1 MRSTLAT
8 IESQSP
14 WAELFTTLIA
24 DFSKEQHEQRFD
36 SVPLPFVHHNDHVI
50 VTMVYEKQPTAASR
64 PALKPNAPRLA
75 GRGAVPPKLTGSSAS
90 NTPISLRKDVSNRGI
105 ISPPGQTKEDVSTPV
120 KAFLSSN
127 ITPRSGS
134 RKARVDSASTTPND
148 TPNGTP
154 RAVRPVSMVERWD
167 DGLFGRAKEG
177 SALGIS
183 GLDEGQALRAQ
194 SVVSEGGRA
203 SKPHSRPSS
212 SQSRPRNTNFTGPDS
227 LPKFF
232 HADEAKPRLSA
243 KQEPQRP
250 PLQTVFSG
258 YTQHG
263 GEDNESSR
271 SSLSTSPLPS
281 EERPK
286 FFRAN
291 SSAEAIAHSRPPG
304 RQPPLQSKS
313 NGQPQNDQRALS
325 PLKDEVKSKTSSL
338 QEASNNIPLSRRPS
352 ITKPVPK
359 DGTPSHRS
367 FSGKPSPRRHTRLV
381 SASDSTTAQGIQSPT
396 ATASPIASTARTT
409 TDLSRRSSLNLPS
422 PRKANH
428 ARASSVSCVNYPPS
442 RRGSIALSDNV
453 PKMSPL
459 AASRPSPSDPNPQSS
474 PQNSDTTVSQP
485 QATPSLSP
493 SRSTQPPLQ
502 NNLDHLN
509 ELAAKARRERKV
521 QDLEISNSSLLAI
534 NRTLEREMRKQKE
547 ELRKLRRASRRTAD
561 ARVFSMGT
569 NRTVSSRISRLSEM
583 TGAEEDIDPEAYG
596 DLSSEAEEDII
607 SDPYNDDETRSLS
620 SSQSSPPPVGSSFA
634 KDTKRLNLD
643 FSRHRNLLV
652 ESQRL
657 NQAMKR
663 CLDTTE
669 SLILNGKKALDYH
682 VDVSEIENM
691 PLSPLKTGGRVLEPS
706 DEDDAFGERGQGLLS
721 PAAISGENSNN
732 PWDLHIDELH
742 KYEDP
747 PPEEPDQEW
756 DIDGIGTALT
766 SPLASPSPV
775 PPPSSHQPFSPP
787 DSDLSSK
794 SSGALKTGWDA
805 IKQDVKTPD
814 GLRAAAP
821 LGLGNYLQSLGWS
834 PG

>member
-1 MRSTLAT
+1 
-8 IESQSP
+8 
-14 WAELFTTLIA
+14 
-24 DFSKEQHEQRFD
+24 
-36 SVPLPFVHHNDHVI
+36 
-50 VTMVYEKQPTAASR
+50 MVYEKQPTANGR

-75 GRGAVPPKLTGSSAS
+75 GRGAIPPKLASSSAS
-90 NTPISLRKDVSNRGI
+90 NTPIPLRKDVSNKGI
-105 ISPPGQTKEDVSTPV
+105 SSPPGQTKEDVSTPV

-134 RKARVDSASTTPND
+134 RRARVDSASTTPNH

-154 RAVRPVSMVERWD
+154 KAARPVSMVERWD
-167 DGLFGRAKEG
+167 DGVLGRANEG

-183 GLDEGQALRAQ
+183 GLDEGQPLRAQ

-203 SKPHSRPSS
+203 SKPYSRPSS
-212 SQSRPRNTNFTGPDS
+212 SQSRPRNTNVTSPEI

-258 YTQHG
+258 YTQNG
-263 GEDNESSR
+263 GDDNESNK
-271 SSLSTSPLPS
+271 SSLSTSTVPS

-291 SSAEAIAHSRPPG
+291 SSAEAVAHPHPARPASRPPG
-304 RQPPLQSKS
+304 HLPPFQSKS
-313 NGQPQNDQRALS
+313 NGQPQNDQRAVS
-325 PLKDEVKSKTSSL
+325 PLKDEIKPKASPF
-338 QEASNNIPLSRRPS
+338 QEASNSNPLSRRSS

-359 DGTPSHRS
+359 DDTPSHRS

-381 SASDSTTAQGIQSPT
+381 SASDSTTTQGIQSPT
-396 ATASPIASTARTT
+396 ATAPPIASSTRTT
-409 TDLSRRSSLNLPS
+409 ADLSRRSSLNLPS
-422 PRKANH
+422 PRKASH
-428 ARASSVSCVNYPPS
+428 VRASSVSGVNYPPS
-442 RRGSIALSDNV
+442 RRSSIALSDNI
-453 PKMSPL
+453 PKLSPL
-459 AASRPSPSDPNPQSS
+459 AASRPSASDSIPQSP
-474 PQNSDTTVSQP
+474 PQNPGSTVSQP
-485 QATPSLSP
+485 QATPPLSP
-493 SRSTQPPLQ
+493 SRPPQPPAQ
-502 NNLDHLN
+502 SKLDHLN

-521 QDLEISNSSLLAI
+521 LDLEISNSSLLAI

-561 ARVFSMGT
+561 GRVCSMGT
-569 NRTVSSRISRLSEM
+569 NRTVSSRMSGLSEL
-583 TGAEEDIDPEAYG
+583 TGAENDIDLEAYG
-596 DLSSEAEEDII
+596 DLSSEAEEDML

-620 SSQSSPPPVGSSFA
+620 SSQSSPPPAGSSFA

-643 FSRHRNLLV
+643 FSRHRHLLV

-657 NQAMKR
+657 NQSMKR

-669 SLILNGKKALDYH
+669 SLILDGKKALDYQ
-682 VDVSEIENM
+682 VDVSEIESI

-721 PAAISGENSNN
+721 PAAISSNN
-732 PWDLHIDELH
+732 PWDLHLDNFHTTE
-742 KYEDP
+742 EP
-747 PPEEPDQEW
+747 PPEEPDLDQEW

-775 PPPSSHQPFSPP
+775 APPSSHPPVSSP
-787 DSDLSSK
+787 DSDHSPPK
-794 SSGALKTGWDA
+794 SSAALKTGWDA

>member
-1 MRSTLAT
+1 
-8 IESQSP
+8 
-14 WAELFTTLIA
+14 
-24 DFSKEQHEQRFD
+24 
-36 SVPLPFVHHNDHVI
+36 
-50 VTMVYEKQPTAASR
+50 MVYEKQPTSNGR

-75 GRGAVPPKLTGSSAS
+75 GRGTIPPKLTSSSVS
-90 NTPISLRKDVSNRGI
+90 NTPIPLRKDVNNQGLT
-105 ISPPGQTKEDVSTPV
+105 SPPGPTKDGVSTPV

-134 RKARVDSASTTPND
+134 RRARVDSASTTPNA

-154 RAVRPVSMVERWD
+154 KAVRPVSMVERWD
-167 DGLFGRAKEG
+167 DGLLGRATTG
-177 SALGIS
+177 SELGIS

-203 SKPHSRPSS
+203 SKPYSRPSS
-212 SQSRPRNTNFTGPDS
+212 SQSRPQNTNVTSPDN

-232 HADEAKPRLSA
+232 HADEARPRLTA

-258 YTQHG
+258 YTQNG
-263 GEDNESSR
+263 GDDKESSR
-271 SSLSTSPLPS
+271 SSLSTSPQPS

-291 SSAEAIAHSRPPG
+291 SSAEAITHPSKLASRPQG
-304 RQPPLQSKS
+304 HQPPLQSKS
-313 NGQPQNDQRALS
+313 IEQPQNDQRAVS
-325 PLKDEVKSKTSSL
+325 PLKDELQLKASSL
-338 QEASNNIPLSRRPS
+338 QEVSNNIPLSRRSS
-352 ITKPVPK
+352 ISKSLSK
-359 DGTPSHRS
+359 DESPPQRS

-381 SASDSTTAQGIQSPT
+381 SASNSTTAPGIQSPM
-396 ATASPIASTARTT
+396 ATASPIVSTARTT
-409 TDLSRRSSLNLPS
+409 SDLSRRSSLNIPS
-422 PRKANH
+422 PRKASH
-428 ARASSVSCVNYPPS
+428 ARASSVSGVNYPPS
-442 RRGSIALSDNV
+442 RRNSIALSDNI
-453 PKMSPL
+453 PKMFPL
-459 AASRPSPSDPNPQSS
+459 ATPRPSASDSISQPS
-474 PQNSDTTVSQP
+474 PQNSEATISQS
-485 QATPSLSP
+485 QATPPLSP
-493 SRSTQPPLQ
+493 SRPAQPPVQ
-502 NNLDHLN
+502 SKLDHLN

-521 QDLEISNSSLLAI
+521 LDLEISNSSLLAI

-547 ELRKLRRASRRTAD
+547 ELRKLRRASQRTAD
-561 ARVFSMGT
+561 GRVFSMGT
-569 NRTVSSRISRLSEM
+569 NRTVSSRISGLSEM
-583 TGAEEDIDPEAYG
+583 TGAEDIDIEVG
-596 DLSSEAEEDII
+596 GNFSSEAEEDIL

-620 SSQSSPPPVGSSFA
+620 SSRSSPPPAGSSFA

-669 SLILNGKKALDYH
+669 SLILDGKRALNYH
-682 VDVSEIENM
+682 VDVSEIENI
-691 PLSPLKTGGRVLEPS
+691 PLSPLKPGGRVLVPS
-706 DEDDAFGERGQGLLS
+706 DEDDAFGGRGQGLLS
-721 PAAISGENSNN
+721 PAAIPSEDSNN
-732 PWDLHIDELH
+732 PWDLHMDNFNRH
-742 KYEDP
+742 EDP
-747 PPEEPDQEW
+747 PHEEPDQEW

-775 PPPSSHQPFSPP
+775 PAPSSHPPFSP
-787 DSDLSSK
+787 SQSELSPK
-794 SSGALKTGWDA
+794 SSAALKTGWDA

-834 PG
+834 PN